1 MSKRLTNALMLFV
14 ALMALAAL
22 ESRSGL
28 AQEARSGGGA
38 VSAQLVAELQQL
50 SAESTSLKA
59 ENAQLKQQ
67 LAAAEKER
75 DALKKGT
82 QATAARV
89 KSSEAALASSK
100 AEETASEQKIAQ
112 QQAAMQQLIAKFRD
126 LANTLRKVEI
136 EHAANKQTLA
146 MRQSDL
152 TTCSQRNEALYQI
165 DEDVL
170 KHLESRG
177 FFSRLASDEPFTRIA
192 RVRLENYTVES
203 RARAADQ
210 RYSPPAGAVPEK

>member
-136 EHAANKQTLA
+136 EDATNKQTLA